1 MAGPRNRFNLVHVT
15 NLVRGIR
22 LAAESPLAG
31 SRAYF
36 FTDGDDWTMER
47 IARVMADAA
56 GRRTV
61 RVPVPAAAVAVVA
74 AANELAA
81 AITRRPALIGWRK
94 LGEVLNPCWLV
105 SDRAGPGGAR
115 LPARH
120 HHGTGHRRN
129 RRMVPGRRMAVMMK
143 PRVILHNA
151 VSADGRI
158 DWFPADIGLFYEL
171 AATWHEDATL
181 AGSGTILAAGGA
193 ADEPAPGPA
202 AEGTAPRQP
211 AGRPG
216 APDGTRPAGPA
227 DAPDR
232 RPVLAV
238 VDSRGQ
244 VKGWRTLLAAGYWR
258 SGVALCSATTPPD
271 HLAWLA
277 DHGVERVVTGTDR
290 VDLAAALGELAARFS
305 VKTVRVD
312 SGGKLNGELL
322 RLGLVDE
329 ISLLVHPYLVGG
341 TCPASMFRAADL
353 RHEVGVLQLELL
365 QSRKVKQ
372 DMVWLRYA
380 VRK

>member
-1 MAGPRNRFNLVHVT
+1 
-15 NLVRGIR
+15 
-22 LAAESPLAG
+22 
-31 SRAYF
+31 
-36 FTDGDDWTMER
+36 
-47 IARVMADAA
+47 
-56 GRRTV
+56 
-61 RVPVPAAAVAVVA
+61 
-74 AANELAA
+74 
-81 AITRRPALIGWRK
+81 
-94 LGEVLNPCWLV
+94 
-105 SDRAGPGGAR
+105 
-115 LPARH
+115 
-120 HHGTGHRRN
+120 
-129 RRMVPGRRMAVMMK
+129 MK

-151 VSADGRI
+151 VSADGRV

-202 AEGTAPRQP
+202 VDGPAAGQP

-216 APDGTRPAGPA
+216 APDSTQPARPAGE
-227 DAPDR
+227 PDR

-244 VKGWRTLLAAGYWR
+244 VKGWRTLLASGYWR
-258 SGVALCSATTPPD
+258 AGVALCSAATPAD
-271 HLAWLA
+271 HLVWLE
-277 DHGVERVVTGTDR
+277 DNGIQRIVTGADR
-290 VDLAAALGELAARFS
+290 IDLAAALGELAARFG

-341 TCPASMFRAADL
+341 TCAASMFRAADL
-353 RHEVGVLQLELL
+353 RHEIGVLQLELL

-372 DMVWLRYA
+372 GIIWLRYA